1 VSVNE
6 RESTI
11 GYDNRRRH
19 LEGFLRS
26 KKSGSYHRDMATWGD
41 LQGLCT
47 RTTKAYW
54 QRAVWKGLIE
64 INGDNWRWIAN
75 ENTDGIEPR
84 EGSRK
89 MEKRFNIDTMQYEL
103 MPEEDDANAIEYLK
117 DKEKAQQ
124 IAPPDSRNSEASFIV
139 ETHDVNGAKVTTGT
153 FVDLKELRRKLRE
166 HKPADEEA

>member
-1 VSVNE
+1 LSVNE
-6 RESTI
+6 RESTL

-64 INGDNWRWIAN
+64 INGDNWRWIAG
-75 ENTDGIEPR
+75 ENTADNEPGR
-84 EGSRK
+84 EPVK
-89 MEKRFNIDTMQYEL
+89 LEKRFNVNKMAFEFLPQ
-103 MPEEDDANAIEYLK
+103 EEDEVVKEYLK
-117 DKEKAQQ
+117 NRDN
-124 IAPPDSRNSEASFIV
+124 APTSSKPDEASFLV
-139 ETHDVNGAKVTTGT
+139 KTHDVDGAKVTTGT
-153 FVDLKELRRKLRE
+153 FIDLKELHRRLRE